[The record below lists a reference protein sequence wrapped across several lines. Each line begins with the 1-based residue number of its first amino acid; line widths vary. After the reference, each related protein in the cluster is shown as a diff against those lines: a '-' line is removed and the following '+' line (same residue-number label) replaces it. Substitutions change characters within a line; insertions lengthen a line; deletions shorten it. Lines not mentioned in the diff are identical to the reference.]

1 MKRLLLILAI
11 IAVLFMPMV
20 GNNYVIRLATI
31 MMLYCVLALSWN
43 FIGGLTGYPSFA
55 TAAFFGLGA
64 YTGAVCQGQGVPMYL
79 AWIFGAL
86 MAAVF
91 ATGLGLAILRLRG
104 HYFAIASL
112 VVADVLR
119 EIVNSATKLTGGG
132 MGFNLPI
139 LKLGVDAQAKLFF
152 YLMFVLAVLTTVS
165 AAYVIRHR
173 LGFGLRCI
181 KQNEDA
187 ANMIGI
193 NTTIYKTA
201 AFTFSAVFVGWAG
214 AFYASWVNYIEPGDV
229 FDILFSVKPI
239 VMVLLGKTGT
249 VSGPI
254 IGAIV
259 FLFLE
264 ELVWRNF
271 LTFHA
276 GVLGLIV
283 VALIF
288 YLPNGLLAVDF
299 RRWLGW
305 RRNV

>member
-1 MKRLLLILAI
+1 MRRILLLLALVG
-11 IAVLFMPMV
+11 VLLVPMV
-20 GNNYVIRLATI
+20 GNNYIIRLTTI

-64 YTGAVCQGQGVPMYL
+64 YAGAICQGQGIPMYL
-79 AWIFGAL
+79 AWILGAL

-91 ATGLGLAILRLRG
+91 AAGLGLAILRLRG

-119 EIVNSATKLTGGG
+119 EVVNSATKLTGGG
-132 MGFNLPI
+132 MGFNLPV
-139 LKLGVDAQAKLFF
+139 LKMGIDTQTKLFY
-152 YLMFVLAVLTTVS
+152 YLMFILAILTVVS
-165 AAYVIRHR
+165 AAYVNRHR

-193 NTTIYKTA
+193 NATIYKTV
-201 AFTFSAVFVGWAG
+201 AFTLSAVFVGWAG

-239 VMVLLGKTGT
+239 IMVLLGRAGT
-249 VSGPI
+249 ISGPI
-254 IGAIV
+254 IGAVI
-259 FLFLE
+259 FLFME

-288 YLPNGLLAVDF
+288 YLPDGVLALNFRRLLA
-299 RRWLGW
+299 W
-305 RRNV
+305 RRN

>member
-1 MKRLLLILAI
+1 MKRNLLLLALIGILLA
-11 IAVLFMPMV
+11 PMV
-20 GNNYVIRLATI
+20 ANNYMIRLATI

-64 YTGAVCQGQGVPMYL
+64 YAGAVCQGQGVPMYL
-79 AWIFGAL
+79 AWILGAL
-86 MAAVF
+86 MAAIF

-119 EIVNSATKLTGGG
+119 EIVNSTTNLTGGG

-139 LKLGVDAQAKLFF
+139 LKLGVDAQAKLFY
-152 YLMFVLAVLTTVS
+152 YLMFVLALLTVATAVLVD
-165 AAYVIRHR
+165 RHR

-187 ANMIGI
+187 ANMIGV
-193 NTTIYKTA
+193 NATIYKTV
-201 AFTFSAVFVGWAG
+201 AFILSAVFVGWAG

-229 FDILFSVKPI
+229 FDVLYSVKPI
-239 VMVLLGKTGT
+239 VMVLLGRAGT
-249 VSGPI
+249 ISGPI

-259 FLFLE
+259 FLLME

-283 VALIF
+283 VALIL
-288 YLPNGLLAVDF
+288 YLPDGVLALNF
-299 RRWLGW
+299 RRLVAW
-305 RRNV
+305 RKNG

>member
-1 MKRLLLILAI
+1 MKRMWLALVLIGI
-11 IAVLFMPMV
+11 LFFPLV
-20 GNNYVIRLATI
+20 GNNYMIRLATI

-79 AWIFGAL
+79 AWILGAL
-86 MAAVF
+86 MAAIF

-119 EIVNSATKLTGGG
+119 EIVNSTTKLTGGG

-139 LKLGVDAQAKLFF
+139 LKLGVDAQAKLFY
-152 YLMFVLAVLTTVS
+152 YLMFVLTLLTVATAV
-165 AAYVIRHR
+165 YVNRHR

-193 NTTIYKTA
+193 NATIYKTIG
-201 AFTFSAVFVGWAG
+201 FTLSAVFVGWAG

-229 FDILFSVKPI
+229 FDVLYSVKPI
-239 VMVLLGKTGT
+239 VMVLLGRAGT
-249 VSGPI
+249 ISGPI
-254 IGAIV
+254 IGAMV
-259 FLFLE
+259 FLFME

-288 YLPNGLLAVDF
+288 YLPDGILALNFRRLLA
-299 RRWLGW
+299 W
-305 RRNV
+305 RKNG

>member
-1 MKRLLLILAI
+1 MRRILLLLALVG
-11 IAVLFMPMV
+11 VLLVPMV
-20 GNNYVIRLATI
+20 GNNYIIRLTTI

-64 YTGAVCQGQGVPMYL
+64 YAGAICQGQGIPMYL
-79 AWIFGAL
+79 AWILGAL

-119 EIVNSATKLTGGG
+119 EVVNSATKLTGGG
-132 MGFNLPI
+132 MGFNLPV
-139 LKLGVDAQAKLFF
+139 LKMGIDAQTKLFY
-152 YLMFVLAVLTTVS
+152 YLMFILAILTVVS
-165 AAYVIRHR
+165 AAYVNRHR

-193 NTTIYKTA
+193 NATIYKTV
-201 AFTFSAVFVGWAG
+201 AFTLSAVFVGWAG

-239 VMVLLGKTGT
+239 IMVLLGRAGT
-249 VSGPI
+249 ISGPI
-254 IGAIV
+254 IGAVI
-259 FLFLE
+259 FLFME

-288 YLPNGLLAVDF
+288 YLPDGVLALNFRRLLA
-299 RRWLGW
+299 W
-305 RRNV
+305 RRN

>member
-1 MKRLLLILAI
+1 MKRTLWVILLVAI
-11 IAVLFMPMV
+11 AAFPWI
-20 GNNYVIRLATI
+20 GNNYALRLVTI
-31 MMLYCVLALSWN
+31 MMLYSVLALSWN

-64 YTGAVCQGQGVPMYL
+64 YTGAICQGQGVPMVM
-79 AWIFGAL
+79 AWVIGAL
-86 MAAVF
+86 LAAVF

-119 EIVNSATKLTGGG
+119 EIVNSATSLTGGG

-139 LKLGVDAQAKLFF
+139 LKLGVDAQAKLFY
-152 YLMFVLAVLTTVS
+152 YLMLGLALLTV
-165 AAYVIRHR
+165 AAALLVNRHR

-193 NTTIYKTA
+193 HTTVYKTI
-201 AFTFSAVFVGWAG
+201 AFTLSAVFVGGAG

-229 FDILFSVKPI
+229 FDVLFSVKPI
-239 VMVLLGKTGT
+239 VMVLLGQAGT
-249 VSGPI
+249 VAGPI
-254 IGAIV
+254 IGAVV
-259 FLFLE
+259 FLLME

-283 VALIF
+283 VGLIF
-288 YLPNGLLAVDF
+288 FLPDGLLALPYRRF
-299 RRWLGW
+299 RFWGRKT
-305 RRNV
+305 

>member
-1 MKRLLLILAI
+1 MRRILLLSALVGILL
-11 IAVLFMPMV
+11 VPMV
-20 GNNYVIRLATI
+20 GNNYIIRLTTI

-64 YTGAVCQGQGVPMYL
+64 YTGAICQGQGIPMYL
-79 AWIFGAL
+79 AWILGAL

-119 EIVNSATKLTGGG
+119 EVVNSATKLTGGG
-132 MGFNLPI
+132 MGFNLPV
-139 LKLGVDAQAKLFF
+139 LKMGIDAQTKLFY
-152 YLMFVLAVLTTVS
+152 YLMFILAILTVIS
-165 AAYVIRHR
+165 AAYVNRHR

-193 NTTIYKTA
+193 NATIYKTI
-201 AFTFSAVFVGWAG
+201 AFTLSAVFVGWAG

-239 VMVLLGKTGT
+239 IMVLLGRAGT
-249 VSGPI
+249 ISGPI
-254 IGAIV
+254 IGAVV
-259 FLFLE
+259 FLFME

-271 LTFHA
+271 LTFHS

-288 YLPNGLLAVDF
+288 YLPDGILALNFRRLLA
-299 RRWLGW
+299 W
-305 RRNV
+305 RRN

>member
-1 MKRLLLILAI
+1 
-11 IAVLFMPMV
+11 MV

-139 LKLGVDAQAKLFF
+139 LKLGVDTQAKLFF

-165 AAYVIRHR
+165 AAYVNRHR

-201 AFTFSAVFVGWAG
+201 AFTLSAVFVGWAG

-305 RRNV
+305 RRKR

>member
-1 MKRLLLILAI
+1 MKRGFWILAVVI
-11 IAVLFMPMV
+11 VLFLPWV
-20 GNNYVIRLATI
+20 GNNYFIRLATI

-64 YTGAVCQGQGVPMYL
+64 YAGGVAQGQGIPMYI
-79 AWIFGAL
+79 AWIIGAAL
-86 MAAVF
+86 AALF

-119 EIVNSATKLTGGG
+119 EIVNSTTNLTGGG
-132 MGFNLPI
+132 MGLNLPI
-139 LKLGVDAQAKLFF
+139 LKLGVDAQAKLF
-152 YLMFVLAVLTTVS
+152 YYCMFAIALFTLFT
-165 AAYVIRHR
+165 AAYVMRR
-173 LGFGLRCI
+173 PLGFGLGCI

-187 ANMIGI
+187 ANIIGI
-193 NTTIYKTA
+193 NATIYKTI
-201 AFTFSAVFVGWAG
+201 AFGLSAVFVGGAG
-214 AFYASWVNYIEPGDV
+214 AFYASWVSYIEPGDV
-229 FDILFSVKPI
+229 FDILFSIKPI

-249 VSGPI
+249 LSGPI
-254 IGAIV
+254 LGAIV
-259 FLFLE
+259 FLVLE

-283 VALIF
+283 VFLIL
-288 YLPNGLLAVDF
+288 YLPDGMLAIQY
-299 RRWLGW
+299 RRWFAW
-305 RRNV
+305 RKS

>member
-1 MKRLLLILAI
+1 MRRILLLSALVGILL
-11 IAVLFMPMV
+11 VPMV
-20 GNNYVIRLATI
+20 GNNYIIRLTTI

-64 YTGAVCQGQGVPMYL
+64 YTGAICQGQGIPMYL
-79 AWIFGAL
+79 AWILGAL

-119 EIVNSATKLTGGG
+119 EAVNSATKLTGGG
-132 MGFNLPI
+132 MGFNLPV
-139 LKLGVDAQAKLFF
+139 LKMGVDAQAKLFY
-152 YLMFVLAVLTTVS
+152 YLMFILAILTVVS
-165 AAYVIRHR
+165 AAYVNRHR

-181 KQNEDA
+181 KQNEDG

-193 NTTIYKTA
+193 NATIYKTI
-201 AFTFSAVFVGWAG
+201 AFTLSAVFVGWAG
-214 AFYASWVNYIEPGDV
+214 SFYASWVNYIEPGDV

-239 VMVLLGKTGT
+239 IMVLLGRAGT
-249 VSGPI
+249 ISGPI
-254 IGAIV
+254 IGAVI
-259 FLFLE
+259 FLFME

-288 YLPNGLLAVDF
+288 YLPEGVLALNFRHLLI
-299 RRWLGW
+299 W
-305 RRNV
+305 RKN

>member
-1 MKRLLLILAI
+1 MKRIPLVLAVLGILLI
-11 IAVLFMPMV
+11 PMV
-20 GNNYVIRLATI
+20 GNNYIIRLITI

-43 FIGGLTGYPSFA
+43 FIGGMAGYPSFA

-64 YTGAVCQGQGVPMYL
+64 YTGAVSQGQGMPMCL
-79 AWIFGAL
+79 AWILGAL
-86 MAAVF
+86 VAAGF

-139 LKLGVDAQAKLFF
+139 LRLGVDAQAKLFY
-152 YLMFVLAVLTTVS
+152 YLMFVLAILTIVT
-165 AAYVIRHR
+165 AAYVNRHR
-173 LGFGLRCI
+173 IGFGLRCI
-181 KQNEDA
+181 KQNENA

-193 NTTIYKTA
+193 HTTIYKTA
-201 AFTFSAVFVGWAG
+201 AFTLSAVFVGWAG

-229 FDILFSVKPI
+229 FDVLFSVKPI
-239 VMVLLGKTGT
+239 VMVLLGRAGT
-249 VSGPI
+249 ISGPI
-254 IGAIV
+254 IGAIA

-264 ELVWRNF
+264 EMVWRNI

-288 YLPNGLLAVDF
+288 YLPDGLLALDF
-299 RRWLGW
+299 RRLLGL
-305 RRNV
+305 RRNP

>member
-1 MKRLLLILAI
+1 MRRILLLLALVG
-11 IAVLFMPMV
+11 VLLVPMV
-20 GNNYVIRLATI
+20 GNNYIIRLTTI

-64 YTGAVCQGQGVPMYL
+64 YAGAICQGQGIPMYL
-79 AWIFGAL
+79 AWILGAL

-91 ATGLGLAILRLRG
+91 AAGLGLAILRLRG

-119 EIVNSATKLTGGG
+119 EVVNSATKLTGGG
-132 MGFNLPI
+132 MGFNLPV
-139 LKLGVDAQAKLFF
+139 LKMGIDAQTKLFY
-152 YLMFVLAVLTTVS
+152 YLMFILAILTVVS
-165 AAYVIRHR
+165 AAYVNRHR

-193 NTTIYKTA
+193 NATIYKTV
-201 AFTFSAVFVGWAG
+201 AFTLSAVFVGWAG

-239 VMVLLGKTGT
+239 IMVLLGRAGT
-249 VSGPI
+249 ISGPI
-254 IGAIV
+254 IGAVI
-259 FLFLE
+259 FLFME

-288 YLPNGLLAVDF
+288 YLPDGVLALNFRRLLA
-299 RRWLGW
+299 W
-305 RRNV
+305 RRN

>member
-1 MKRLLLILAI
+1 MRRLLLLSALVGILL
-11 IAVLFMPMV
+11 VPMV
-20 GNNYVIRLATI
+20 GNNYIIRLSTI

-64 YTGAVCQGQGVPMYL
+64 YTGAICQGQGIPMYL

-91 ATGLGLAILRLRG
+91 AVGLGLAILRLRG

-119 EIVNSATKLTGGG
+119 EIANSATKLTGGG
-132 MGFNLPI
+132 MGFNLPV
-139 LKLGVDAQAKLFF
+139 LKMGIDAQTKLFY
-152 YLMFVLAVLTTVS
+152 YLMFTLAILTVIS
-165 AAYVIRHR
+165 AAYVNRHR

-193 NTTIYKTA
+193 NATIYKTI
-201 AFTFSAVFVGWAG
+201 AFTLSAVFVGWAG

-239 VMVLLGKTGT
+239 IMVLLGSAGT
-249 VSGPI
+249 ISGPI
-254 IGAIV
+254 IGAVV
-259 FLFLE
+259 FLFME

-288 YLPNGLLAVDF
+288 YLPDGVLALNFRRLLA
-299 RRWLGW
+299 W
-305 RRNV
+305 RKN

>member
-1 MKRLLLILAI
+1 MRRIPLILAI
-11 IAVLFMPMV
+11 LAVLLVPMV

-64 YTGAVCQGQGVPMYL
+64 YTGAVCQGQGVPMFL
-79 AWIFGAL
+79 AWIAG
-86 MAAVF
+86 AAVASAF

-119 EIVNSATKLTGGG
+119 EIVNSSTRLTGGG

-139 LKLGVDAQAKLFF
+139 LKLGVDAQAKLFY
-152 YLMFVLAVLTTVS
+152 YLMFVLAALTAVTAV
-165 AAYVIRHR
+165 YVTRRR

-193 NTTIYKTA
+193 NATIYKTT
-201 AFTFSAVFVGWAG
+201 AFTLSAIFVGWAG

-229 FDILFSVKPI
+229 FDILLSIKPI

-254 IGAIV
+254 IGAVV

-288 YLPNGLLAVDF
+288 YLPNGLLALDF
-299 RRWLGW
+299 RRLLAW
-305 RRNV
+305 RRSR

>member
-1 MKRLLLILAI
+1 
-11 IAVLFMPMV
+11 MV

-165 AAYVIRHR
+165 AAYVNRHR

-193 NTTIYKTA
+193 NATIYKTA
-201 AFTFSAVFVGWAG
+201 AFTLSAVFVGWAG

-299 RRWLGW
+299 RSWLGW
-305 RRNV
+305 RRKR

>member
-11 IAVLFMPMV
+11 IAVLFVPMV

-64 YTGAVCQGQGVPMYL
+64 YTGAICQGQGVPMYL

-119 EIVNSATKLTGGG
+119 EIINSATKLTGGG

-152 YLMFVLAVLTTVS
+152 YLMFVLAVLTIVS
-165 AAYVIRHR
+165 AAYVNRHR

-181 KQNEDA
+181 KQNQDA

-201 AFTFSAVFVGWAG
+201 AFTLSAVFVGWAG

-229 FDILFSVKPI
+229 FDILFSFKPI
-239 VMVLLGKTGT
+239 VMVLLGGTGT

-299 RRWLGW
+299 RRSLGW
-305 RRNV
+305 RRNR

>member
-1 MKRLLLILAI
+1 MKRVLLVLAMLSILLI
-11 IAVLFMPMV
+11 PMV
-20 GNNYVIRLATI
+20 GNNYIIRLTTI

-64 YTGAVCQGQGVPMYL
+64 YAGAVSQGQGVPMFL
-79 AWIFGAL
+79 AWILGAL
-86 MAAVF
+86 VAGGF
-91 ATGLGLAILRLRG
+91 AIGLGLAILRLRG

-139 LKLGVDAQAKLFF
+139 LRLGVDAQAKLFY
-152 YLMFVLAVLTTVS
+152 YLMFLLAILTIGT
-165 AAYVIRHR
+165 AAYVNRHR

-193 NTTIYKTA
+193 NTTIYKTT
-201 AFTFSAVFVGWAG
+201 AFTLSAVFVGWAG

-229 FDILFSVKPI
+229 FDVLFSVKPI
-239 VMVLLGKTGT
+239 VMVLLGRAATI
-249 VSGPI
+249 SGPI
-254 IGAIV
+254 IGAIA

-264 ELVWRNF
+264 EMVWRNI

-288 YLPNGLLAVDF
+288 YLPDGLLALDF
-299 RRWLGW
+299 RRLLGL
-305 RRNV
+305 RRSP

>member
-1 MKRLLLILAI
+1 
-11 IAVLFMPMV
+11 MV

-31 MMLYCVLALSWN
+31 MMLYCVLSLSWN

-152 YLMFVLAVLTTVS
+152 YLMFVLAVLTTGS
-165 AAYVIRHR
+165 AAYVNRHR

-193 NTTIYKTA
+193 NATIYKTA
-201 AFTFSAVFVGWAG
+201 AFTLSAVFVGWAG

-299 RRWLGW
+299 RSWLGW
-305 RRNV
+305 RRKR

>member
-1 MKRLLLILAI
+1 
-11 IAVLFMPMV
+11 MV

-152 YLMFVLAVLTTVS
+152 YLMLVLAVLTIVS
-165 AAYVIRHR
+165 AAYVNRHR

-193 NTTIYKTA
+193 NATIYKTA
-201 AFTFSAVFVGWAG
+201 AFTLSAVFVGWAG

-299 RRWLGW
+299 RRRLGW
-305 RRNV
+305 RRNR

>member
-1 MKRLLLILAI
+1 
-11 IAVLFMPMV
+11 MV
-20 GNNYVIRLATI
+20 GNNYIIRLSTI

-64 YTGAVCQGQGVPMYL
+64 YTGAICQGQGIPMYL

-91 ATGLGLAILRLRG
+91 AVGLGLAILRLRG

-119 EIVNSATKLTGGG
+119 EIANSATKLTGGG
-132 MGFNLPI
+132 MGFNLPV
-139 LKLGVDAQAKLFF
+139 LKMGIDAQTKLFY
-152 YLMFVLAVLTTVS
+152 YLMFTLAILTVIS
-165 AAYVIRHR
+165 AAYVNRHR

-193 NTTIYKTA
+193 NATIYKTI
-201 AFTFSAVFVGWAG
+201 AFTLSAVFVGWAG

-239 VMVLLGKTGT
+239 IMVLLGSAGT
-249 VSGPI
+249 ISGPI
-254 IGAIV
+254 IGAVV
-259 FLFLE
+259 FLFME

-288 YLPNGLLAVDF
+288 YLPDGVLALNFRRLLA
-299 RRWLGW
+299 W
-305 RRNV
+305 RKN

>member
-1 MKRLLLILAI
+1 
-11 IAVLFMPMV
+11 MV

-31 MMLYCVLALSWN
+31 MMLYSVLALSWN

-86 MAAVF
+86 TAAVF

-119 EIVNSATKLTGGG
+119 EIVNSTTKLTGGG

-152 YLMFVLAVLTTVS
+152 YLMFVLAVLTIVS
-165 AAYVIRHR
+165 AAYVNRHR

-193 NTTIYKTA
+193 NATIYKTA
-201 AFTFSAVFVGWAG
+201 AFTLSAVFVGWAG

-305 RRNV
+305 RRNR

>member
-1 MKRLLLILAI
+1 
-11 IAVLFMPMV
+11 MV

-132 MGFNLPI
+132 MGFNLPV

-165 AAYVIRHR
+165 AAYVNRHR

-193 NTTIYKTA
+193 NATIYKTA
-201 AFTFSAVFVGWAG
+201 AFTLSAVFVGWAG

-299 RRWLGW
+299 RRRLGW
-305 RRNV
+305 RRNR

>member
-11 IAVLFMPMV
+11 IAVLFVPMV

-152 YLMFVLAVLTTVS
+152 YLMFVLAVLTIVS
-165 AAYVIRHR
+165 AAYVNRHR

-181 KQNEDA
+181 KQNQDA

-201 AFTFSAVFVGWAG
+201 AFTLSAVFVGWAG
-214 AFYASWVNYIEPGDV
+214 AFYASWVITSNRETSSIFSFRSSPSSWFFWEGPGRSRGRSSGR
-229 FDILFSVKPI
+229 LFFSSWKSW
-239 VMVLLGKTGT
+239 
-249 VSGPI
+249 SG
-254 IGAIV
+254 G
-259 FLFLE
+259 
-264 ELVWRNF
+264 
-271 LTFHA
+271 
-276 GVLGLIV
+276 
-283 VALIF
+283 IF
-288 YLPNGLLAVDF
+288 
-299 RRWLGW
+299 
-305 RRNV
+305 

>member
-1 MKRLLLILAI
+1 MKRIILVLVVLGVLL
-11 IAVLFMPMV
+11 VPMV
-20 GNNYVIRLATI
+20 GNNYIIRLTTI

-64 YTGAVCQGQGVPMYL
+64 YTGAVSQGQGVPMYL
-79 AWIFGAL
+79 AWILGAL
-86 MAAVF
+86 VAAGF

-139 LKLGVDAQAKLFF
+139 LRLGVDAQAKLFY
-152 YLMFVLAVLTTVS
+152 YLMLVLAILTIVVAS
-165 AAYVIRHR
+165 YVNRHQ

-193 NTTIYKTA
+193 NTTIYKTT
-201 AFTFSAVFVGWAG
+201 AFTLSAVFVGWAG

-229 FDILFSVKPI
+229 FDVLFSVKPI
-239 VMVLLGKTGT
+239 VMVLLGRAGT
-249 VSGPI
+249 VPGPI

-259 FLFLE
+259 FLFME
-264 ELVWRNF
+264 EMVWRNI

-288 YLPNGLLAVDF
+288 YLPDGLLALDF
-299 RRWLGW
+299 RRLLAL
-305 RRNV
+305 RRSR

>member
-1 MKRLLLILAI
+1 
-11 IAVLFMPMV
+11 MV

-165 AAYVIRHR
+165 AAYVNRHR

-193 NTTIYKTA
+193 NATIYKTA
-201 AFTFSAVFVGWAG
+201 AFTLSAVFVGWAG

-299 RRWLGW
+299 RSWLG
-305 RRNV
+305 RRRKR

>member
-1 MKRLLLILAI
+1 MKRTLWVILLIALAAFPWI
-11 IAVLFMPMV
+11 
-20 GNNYVIRLATI
+20 GNNYALRLVTI

-64 YTGAVCQGQGVPMYL
+64 YTGAICQGQGVPMVV
-79 AWIFGAL
+79 AWVIGSL
-86 MAAVF
+86 LAAVF

-119 EIVNSATKLTGGG
+119 EIVNSATPLTGGG

-139 LKLGVDAQAKLFF
+139 LKLGVDAQAKLFY
-152 YLMFVLAVLTTVS
+152 YLMLGLALLTIAVALFVN
-165 AAYVIRHR
+165 RHR

-193 NTTIYKTA
+193 NATVYKTI
-201 AFTFSAVFVGWAG
+201 AFTLSAVFVGGAG

-229 FDILFSVKPI
+229 FDVLFSVKPI
-239 VMVLLGKTGT
+239 VMVLLGQAGT
-249 VSGPI
+249 VAGPI
-254 IGAIV
+254 IGAVV
-259 FLFLE
+259 FLLME

-283 VALIF
+283 VGLIF
-288 YLPNGLLAVDF
+288 FLPDGLLALPARRF
-299 RRWLGW
+299 RLW
-305 RRNV
+305 RGKP

>member
-1 MKRLLLILAI
+1 
-11 IAVLFMPMV
+11 MV
-20 GNNYVIRLATI
+20 GNNYIIRLTTI

-64 YTGAVCQGQGVPMYL
+64 YAGAICQGQGIPMYL
-79 AWIFGAL
+79 AWILGAL

-91 ATGLGLAILRLRG
+91 AAGLGLAILRLRG

-119 EIVNSATKLTGGG
+119 EVVNSATKLTGGG
-132 MGFNLPI
+132 MGFNLPV
-139 LKLGVDAQAKLFF
+139 LKMGIDTQTKLFY
-152 YLMFVLAVLTTVS
+152 YLMFILAILTVVS
-165 AAYVIRHR
+165 AAYVNRHR

-193 NTTIYKTA
+193 NATIYKTV
-201 AFTFSAVFVGWAG
+201 AFTLSAVFVGWAG

-239 VMVLLGKTGT
+239 IMVLLGRAGT
-249 VSGPI
+249 ISGPI
-254 IGAIV
+254 IGAVI
-259 FLFLE
+259 FLFME

-288 YLPNGLLAVDF
+288 YLPDGVLALNFRRLLA
-299 RRWLGW
+299 W
-305 RRNV
+305 RRN

>member
-1 MKRLLLILAI
+1 MKRLPLILAI
-11 IAVLFMPMV
+11 IAVLFVPMV

-152 YLMFVLAVLTTVS
+152 YLMFVLAVLTIVS
-165 AAYVIRHR
+165 AAYVNRHR

-181 KQNEDA
+181 KQNQDA

-201 AFTFSAVFVGWAG
+201 AFTLSAVFVGWAG

-229 FDILFSVKPI
+229 FDILFSFKPI
-239 VMVLLGKTGT
+239 VMVLLGGTGT

-305 RRNV
+305 RRNR

>member
-1 MKRLLLILAI
+1 
-11 IAVLFMPMV
+11 MV

-64 YTGAVCQGQGVPMYL
+64 YAGAVCQGQGVPMYL

-139 LKLGVDAQAKLFF
+139 LKLGVDAQAQLFF
-152 YLMFVLAVLTTVS
+152 YLMFVLAFLTTVS
-165 AAYVIRHR
+165 AAYVNRHR

-193 NTTIYKTA
+193 NATIYKTA
-201 AFTFSAVFVGWAG
+201 AFTLSAVFVGWAG

-239 VMVLLGKTGT
+239 VMVLLGKTAT

-305 RRNV
+305 RRNR

>member
-1 MKRLLLILAI
+1 
-11 IAVLFMPMV
+11 MV

-152 YLMFVLAVLTTVS
+152 YLMLVLAVLTIVS
-165 AAYVIRHR
+165 AAYVNRHR

-193 NTTIYKTA
+193 NATIYKTA
-201 AFTFSAVFVGWAG
+201 AFTLSAVFVGWAG

-305 RRNV
+305 RRNR